1 MESKRGQVT
10 IFIIVAVA
18 IIVIALIFFLVF
30 RQNTNKSETSVS
42 EVKTYLSDILERA
55 VLINIITV
63 AQQGGEAYPPTTSFQ
78 TPYYSVSYWVID
90 NTSTHPSREQL
101 ASNIDLL
108 NSEITETNLS
118 WFFPGYDISSGEFKS
133 NTTLSETGVRVSVK
147 WPITIKKGT
156 TTQTIEDFTFN
167 YNIRLKKLYD
177 AADYT
182 ADLIANDTMPIEM
195 PQDINVT
202 VYTYSN
208 AALYEI
214 IDTNAKYQLNKQP
227 YNFVFAVK

>member
-30 RQNTNKSETSVS
+30 RQNTTKSESSIS

-63 AQQGGEAYPPTTSFQ
+63 AQQGGEAYPSTNSFQ
-78 TPYYSVSYWVID
+78 TPYYNVSYWVIA
-90 NTSTHPSREQL
+90 NTSAYPTQEQL
-101 ASNIDLL
+101 AKNIDSL
-108 NSEITETNLS
+108 NSEIAETNLS
-118 WFFPGYDISSGEFKS
+118 WFFPGYDISSGKLES
-133 NTTLSETGVRVSVK
+133 NTTLTESGVRVSVK

-167 YNIRLKKLYD
+167 YNIRLKKLY
-177 AADYT
+177 AAATYT
-182 ADLIANDTMPIEM
+182 ADLVANDTMPIEM

-208 AALYEI
+208 SALYEI
-214 IDTNAKYQLNKQP
+214 VDTNTKYQLNKQP